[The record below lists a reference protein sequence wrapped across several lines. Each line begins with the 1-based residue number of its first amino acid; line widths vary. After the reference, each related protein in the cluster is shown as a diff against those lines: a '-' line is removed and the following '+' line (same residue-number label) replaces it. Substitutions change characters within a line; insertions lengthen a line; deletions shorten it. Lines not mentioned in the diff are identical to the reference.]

1 MLLGMVVKDGE
12 TRPGDSSGPIAG
24 VAMLLIVLGACLW
37 WVVVRKEPDDFH
49 FVITAFF
56 ALVGLLGLALP
67 IVLYC
72 GTRRPLIP
80 FVLATGL
87 LIGVVAVCLVE
98 VLDDSIHWGRSV
110 ESFEATASAGSLPC
124 DAETCEL
131 GNWTATSVVEMRTLT
146 AVFAD
151 HEPCYAGFGF
161 LKPSSPGLTV
171 DDAESALTSFGLG
184 FADVDPWRD
193 GWMRFCI
200 TT

>member
-1 MLLGMVVKDGE
+1 MGMVVMDAESRSGNAN
-12 TRPGDSSGPIAG
+12 GPIAG

-37 WVVVRKEPDDFH
+37 WIIVRKEPDDFH

-56 ALVGLLGLALP
+56 ALVGLFGLALP
-67 IVLYC
+67 IVLYRW
-72 GTRRPLIP
+72 TRRPLIP
-80 FVLATGL
+80 LVLATGL

-110 ESFEATASAGSLPC
+110 ESFEAAASAGSLSC
-124 DAETCEL
+124 DAETCEV
-131 GNWTATSVVEMRTLT
+131 GNWTATRVVEMSNLA

-151 HEPCYAGFGF
+151 HELCYAGFGF
-161 LKPSSPGLTV
+161 LKPSSSELTL
-171 DDAESALTSFGLG
+171 DEAASALTSLGLG